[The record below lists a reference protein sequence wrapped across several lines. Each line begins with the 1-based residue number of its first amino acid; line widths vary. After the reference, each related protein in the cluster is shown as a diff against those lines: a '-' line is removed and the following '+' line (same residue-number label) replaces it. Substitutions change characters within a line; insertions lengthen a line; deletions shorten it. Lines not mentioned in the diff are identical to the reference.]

1 MLNSAH
7 LHLIL
12 NHFPVIGTAF
22 VVFVFGYGV
31 FTNNDNVK
39 KLGMFMLILVGLITI
54 PVFFSGDKA
63 AGMVKGLE
71 GVLEEHIE
79 PHEEFAKISFIAMEI
94 TSFISLLGYVL
105 FRSGKN
111 IPVWFGFILIVLML
125 AVAGMMVYTS
135 HLGGKISHHE
145 LMQMK

>member
-1 MLNSAH
+1 MPNSAH

-12 NHFPVIGTAF
+12 NHFPVIGTFF
-22 VVFVFGYGV
+22 VVFILGYGV
-31 FTNNDNVK
+31 FSNNDKIK
-39 KLGMFMLILVGLITI
+39 KLAMFMLVFIGLITV

-79 PHEEFAKISFIAMEI
+79 PHEEFAKISLIAMEI
-94 TSFISLLGYVL
+94 TALISLLGFVL
-105 FRSGKN
+105 FRAVKN
-111 IPVWFGFILIVLML
+111 IPAWFGILLLVLAI

-135 HLGGKISHHE
+135 HLGGRISHNE